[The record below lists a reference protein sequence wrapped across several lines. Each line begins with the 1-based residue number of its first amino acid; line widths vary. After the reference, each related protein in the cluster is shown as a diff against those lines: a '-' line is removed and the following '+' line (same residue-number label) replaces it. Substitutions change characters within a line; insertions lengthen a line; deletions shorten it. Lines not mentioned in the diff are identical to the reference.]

1 MGLFL
6 NCVKMEISADIINI
20 LRDFLRNRKQCSSC
34 ADVRSRVPQG
44 LILEPLLFLIYIN
57 DLFYGLE
64 SECNLFTNDTF
75 LFLVVHDISISASD
89 LNDDL
94 EKIGNWAFQ
103 WKMNFN
109 LDPNKQ
115 GQEIIFCRKKTDAL
129 HSVVYF
135 DNRPVN
141 RSFFEKFDLSDS
153 EILQQNDLSI
163 TKDLLF
169 GSEKLKDDKTN
180 VL

>member
-1 MGLFL
+1 
-6 NCVKMEISADIINI
+6 MEISADIINI

-75 LFLVVHDISISASD
+75 LFPVVHDISISASD